1 MEEFRMGKVPAPKGP
16 YSPWVKAGGFIFVS
30 GQGPVD
36 IDSGEP
42 FLGDIARQSEMTLD
56 NVTAVLAD
64 AGATLAD
71 VVKTTVFLT
80 DINDF
85 ARMNEVYARYF
96 GESKPA
102 RSTVQVAKL
111 PIGINVEIEAV
122 AVEPAAGHS
131 IERLGG

>member
-1 MEEFRMGKVPAPKGP
+1 MGKVPAPKGP

-122 AVEPAAGHS
+122 AVEPAAGPS

>member
-1 MEEFRMGKVPAPKGP
+1 MVKVPAPKGP
-16 YSPWVKAGGFIFVS
+16 YSPWTKAGGFIYVS

-36 IDSGEP
+36 IDTGEP
-42 FLGDIARQSEMTLD
+42 FLGDIATQTEMTLN
-56 NVTAVLAD
+56 NVAAVLKD
-64 AGATLAD
+64 AGAGLED

-85 ARMNEVYARYF
+85 AHMNEVYAKYF
-96 GESKPA
+96 GASKPA

-111 PIGINVEIEAV
+111 PLGINVEIEAV
-122 AVEPAAGHS
+122 ALDPATGGK

>member
-1 MEEFRMGKVPAPKGP
+1 MGKVPAPKGP

>member
-1 MEEFRMGKVPAPKGP
+1 MGKVPAPKGP
-16 YSPWVKAGGFIFVS
+16 YSPWTKAGGFIFVS

-36 IDSGEP
+36 IDTGEP
-42 FLGDIARQSEMTLD
+42 FRGDIARQTEITLD
-56 NVTAVLAD
+56 NVKAVLED
-64 AGATLAD
+64 AGAGLGD

-96 GESKPA
+96 GDSKPA

-111 PIGINVEIEAV
+111 PIGINVEIEAI
-122 AVEPAAGHS
+122 ALDPKSGGK
-131 IERLGG
+131 IERLGE

>member
-1 MEEFRMGKVPAPKGP
+1 MGKVPAPKGP
-16 YSPWVKAGGFIFVS
+16 YSPWVKAGGFIYVS
-30 GQGPVD
+30 GQGPID

-42 FLGDIARQSEMTLD
+42 FLGDIARQSEMALD
-56 NVTAVLAD
+56 NVAAVLAD
-64 AGATLAD
+64 AGAGLAD

-85 ARMNEVYARYF
+85 ARMNEVYASYF
-96 GESKPA
+96 GASKPA

-111 PIGINVEIEAV
+111 PVGINVEIEAV
-122 AVEPAAGHS
+122 AVDPKAGYK